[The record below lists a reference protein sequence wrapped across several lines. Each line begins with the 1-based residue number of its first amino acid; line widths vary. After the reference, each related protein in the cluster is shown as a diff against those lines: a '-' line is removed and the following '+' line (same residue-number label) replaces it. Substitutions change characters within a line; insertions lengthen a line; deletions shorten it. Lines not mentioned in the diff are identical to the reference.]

1 MMLIMKSRKI
11 AKYFAIGLL
20 TLSAT
25 TSCSDYLDKEPDT
38 ELDMKTVFTN
48 RDKVYRMLS
57 YVYNIIHTPDKF
69 ALTEDGYEVF
79 ADDLTPS
86 RRWEQWSWDQTIPKL
101 FGQWTINS
109 SWRGN
114 LWGDMPKYIRHGYI
128 MENMLHALPDQDLPQ
143 REVDNIKNELKFLTA
158 YGWWQAAE
166 AYGGIPFKPDYITPS
181 DFTLSE
187 LMVGQSKFDDIVDYC
202 DKQMLEAANA
212 LPATYADPS
221 KYGRIT
227 KVMALTVRAR
237 MLLFAAS
244 PLVNGNSW
252 YNNYKNKNG
261 ELIFNQTYDPNKWKK
276 AAEACK
282 LCIDEAEKAGYELY
296 KEYNDDGSI
305 DPFMSTYNVHIKRWS
320 EGNHEITFPVTKHN
334 AYKDI
339 TGLLNWCSVRE
350 VGGGNG
356 LGVYQGLVDA
366 FFAKNGL
373 PINDPN
379 SNYREE
385 GFSTVTDTRNT
396 KWEYGTGHM
405 GEVTGPHTYN
415 MYCNREPRFYNA
427 VTYNGAWLTYVGRKA
442 DMLYN
447 HTDNVRSS
455 SPHDAPQN
463 GYLLRK
469 AINLTD
475 NVKTGKITDRQGF
488 IYRLAFT
495 YLDYAEAENEAFD
508 DPAARSSALVYLN
521 RIRERAGVRQ
531 YTFDNV
537 SLQDDKYIHIDNSQA
552 ALRKVIRAERRV
564 ELCFEDNRWY
574 DIRRWK
580 DAENLPEMIGD
591 GYGMNS
597 LGGDE
602 ASFYK
607 RTVFQHR
614 IWKRQYYWMPV
625 YIDEYEKNPNLVQ
638 GPFWESE

>member
-1 MMLIMKSRKI
+1 MKSIKI

-261 ELIFNQTYDPNKWKK
+261 ELIFNQTYDSNKWKK

-282 LCIDEAEKAGYELY
+282 LCIEEAEKAGYELY

-396 KWEYGTGHM
+396 KWEYGTGHT
-405 GEVTGPHTYN
+405 GEVTAPHTYN

>member
-1 MMLIMKSRKI
+1 
-11 AKYFAIGLL
+11 
-20 TLSAT
+20 
-25 TSCSDYLDKEPDT
+25 
-38 ELDMKTVFTN
+38 
-48 RDKVYRMLS
+48 
-57 YVYNIIHTPDKF
+57 
-69 ALTEDGYEVF
+69 
-79 ADDLTPS
+79 
-86 RRWEQWSWDQTIPKL
+86 
-101 FGQWTINS
+101 
-109 SWRGN
+109 
-114 LWGDMPKYIRHGYI
+114 
-128 MENMLHALPDQDLPQ
+128 
-143 REVDNIKNELKFLTA
+143 
-158 YGWWQAAE
+158 
-166 AYGGIPFKPDYITPS
+166 
-181 DFTLSE
+181 
-187 LMVGQSKFDDIVDYC
+187 
-202 DKQMLEAANA
+202 
-212 LPATYADPS
+212 
-221 KYGRIT
+221 
-227 KVMALTVRAR
+227 
-237 MLLFAAS
+237 
-244 PLVNGNSW
+244 
-252 YNNYKNKNG
+252 
-261 ELIFNQTYDPNKWKK
+261 
-276 AAEACK
+276 
-282 LCIDEAEKAGYELY
+282 
-296 KEYNDDGSI
+296 
-305 DPFMSTYNVHIKRWS
+305 MSTYNVHIKRWS

-373 PINDPN
+373 PISDPN

-396 KWEYGTGHM
+396 KWEYGTGHT
-405 GEVTGPHTYN
+405 GEVTAPHTYN

>member
-1 MMLIMKSRKI
+1 MKSIKI

-261 ELIFNQTYDPNKWKK
+261 ELIFSQTYDPYKWKK

-282 LCIDEAEKAGYELY
+282 LCIEEAEKAGYELY

-373 PINDPN
+373 PISDPN

-405 GEVTGPHTYN
+405 GEVTGSHTYN

>member
-1 MMLIMKSRKI
+1 MKSRKI

-20 TLSAT
+20 ALSAT

-261 ELIFNQTYDPNKWKK
+261 ELIFNQTYDSNKWKK

-282 LCIDEAEKAGYELY
+282 LCIEEAEKAGYELY

-396 KWEYGTGHM
+396 KWEYGTGHT
-405 GEVTGPHTYN
+405 GEVTAPHTYN